1 MTKKIRKPIYNGCNH
16 RSSLAAYYLI
26 SSRTLICA
34 KCNCRRKMIPVE
46 YNGKVVERVFPYGI
60 RLVFGAV
67 KEGSA

>member
-1 MTKKIRKPIYNGCNH
+1 
-16 RSSLAAYYLI
+16 
-26 SSRTLICA
+26 
-34 KCNCRRKMIPVE
+34 MIPVE